1 MVLFL
6 CKDVARVKPL
16 PYNCHINDTQIT
28 TAMNSSEKLTEGK
41 ELANIKRN
49 VPAAKAAPAPP
60 SPCAAHAIESN
71 KMQQRKQ
78 LRKQHNSQRISWPF
92 ETFTTTKVLQKGKTL
107 QGQDLEL
114 VIIDT
119 HSRAG
124 IGAVIS
130 THCEIW
136 LDGCGY
142 HYLHP
147 STTLHEIEAA
157 WQAAQQEDSLIMGA
171 AY

>member
-1 MVLFL
+1 ME
-6 CKDVARVKPL
+6 
-16 PYNCHINDTQIT
+16 NTQT
-28 TAMNSSEKLTEGK
+28 TTTMD
-41 ELANIKRN
+41 
-49 VPAAKAAPAPP
+49 
-60 SPCAAHAIESN
+60 
-71 KMQQRKQ
+71 
-78 LRKQHNSQRISWPF
+78 RKQHNSQRISWPF
-92 ETFTTTKVLQKGKTL
+92 ETNITTKVLDTAKTL
-107 QGQDLEL
+107 NGQDLEL

-124 IGAVIS
+124 MGAVIS

-136 LDGCGY
+136 LDGCAY

-157 WQAAQQEDSLIMGA
+157 WKAAQQEDALIIGA